1 MTNRSPWK
9 DPPFLSS
16 VNHLFQWAIYTMA
29 MLNNQRVIYMYI
41 PKTVVYFPK
50 VPNPFFFHLKG
61 VGIIYIYT
69 HSVIVYIIYEIQTYN
84 YIIYYFW
91 SWVVLSNPNRGSLK
105 KLDPCLEKAS
115 QIHLSSC
122 VALPAIVSLFADP
135 WKKMQFW
142 LVVSTPLKNIS
153 QMGLLFPIYGKYKMF
168 QTTNQNL

>member
-105 KLDPCLEKAS
+105 KAGSLPGKSKSDPPLIMRSSTCYSFFVCWSLEKN
-115 QIHLSSC
+115 
-122 VALPAIVSLFADP
+122 AILIGGFNPSE
-135 WKKMQFW
+135 
-142 LVVSTPLKNIS
+142 
-153 QMGLLFPIYGKYKMF
+153 KY
-168 QTTNQNL
+168 